1 MDERTGTKQIPEIGR
16 RILLCLD
23 RHPSSEVALPHAVSL
38 AKTFGGSI
46 TLLHVLRSP
55 RRSAGP
61 PASDALAWE
70 LSRQEALSYLQKI
83 GSELTQTLGRP
94 VALRLEQGRPAE
106 RIVDLARE
114 LGADITVLG
123 SGAGGVILGSTAQ
136 QVLAASRSTIL
147 VAHSSMARP
156 AAVKPRRILVPLDGS
171 VRAESVLPAATRI
184 AQASGATLLLAHIV
198 QEPVATAVLDAADAM
213 ELARQLATW
222 LQAGAR
228 LYLDQLRQRLSQDGA
243 SVEVFVARHVNDRK
257 CLLEIAQNQ
266 QADLI
271 VVSAHGAA
279 CDSAQSSGGVT
290 AYLVGHTTLP
300 VLVVQDLPEAPSQH
314 LEEVDT
320 TMQPPSSLRASYAS
334 GIA

>member
-1 MDERTGTKQIPEIGR
+1 MDESTGTTQGPVIGR

-23 RHPSSEVALPHAVSL
+23 RHPSSEVAVPHAVYL

-61 PASDALAWE
+61 PANDALAWE

-83 GSELTQTLGRP
+83 GAELTQALGQP

-106 RIVDLARE
+106 RIVDVARE

-136 QVLAASRSTIL
+136 QVLADSRSTIL
-147 VAHSSMARP
+147 VAHSSTARP
-156 AAVKPRRILVPLDGS
+156 VAVKPRRILVPLDGS

-184 AQASGATLLLAHIV
+184 AQANGATLLLAHIV
-198 QEPVATAVLDAADAM
+198 QEPVATAVLDAAEAM

-228 LYLDQLRQRLSQDGA
+228 IYLDQLRQRLAQDGA
-243 SVEVFVARHVNDRK
+243 AVEVIVARHVNDRK
-257 CLLEIAQNQ
+257 SLIDIAQNQ
-266 QADLI
+266 HADLI
-271 VVSAHGAA
+271 VLSAHGAA
-279 CDSAQSSGGVT
+279 CDSAQSFGGVT
-290 AYLVGHTTLP
+290 DYLVGHTKLP
-300 VLVVQDLPEAPSQH
+300 VLVVQDLPEAASQH

-320 TMQPPSSLRASYAS
+320 TMRPPSSLRASYAS